1 VIPDA
6 RAAFL
11 GLERSWTILSRPR
24 KLRAEW
30 ILAPMDPNQRPSPV
44 RPDRIEWFTVRYR
57 SIVIVGGAVLALL
70 VAGGAAWYF
79 VWKTPAPPPPP
90 QTLETG
96 ARFTAIEG
104 RVQVKQAG
112 TLEWKSATKSM
123 LLRQNDLVQTGGGA
137 TAEILFADGTVFSVR
152 PDTLMTI
159 EESSQNLVSRQQRV
173 SLSIQ
178 SGEANFQTA
187 ARTVPGE
194 TTISTPTV
202 RTTADRETKGNIQV
216 ADSGETGLRIFS
228 GTGRA
233 TTKTGQNIRLA
244 SNEGLHVDAGG
255 TAGEKTSLPQVP
267 ELTAPPNNTEVAYPD
282 PSRAITLLMWNGVP
296 GARTYRVMVDFSAG
310 FARPLI
316 DRQGYENTQMELRS
330 LDTGTYYWKVAAVDG
345 KGDEGAFAGPS
356 RFSLLK
362 SPPSAASPP
371 PLVVETLERR
381 GNVLHV
387 RGRTAPGATLTLDG
401 VRIEVQPDGT
411 FNEFVTFESGAPTA
425 LVRSTGVDG
434 AVTQQ
439 RRPVVVTN

>member
-1 VIPDA
+1 MP
-6 RAAFL
+6 
-11 GLERSWTILSRPR
+11 
-24 KLRAEW
+24 
-30 ILAPMDPNQRPSPV
+30 
-44 RPDRIEWFTVRYR
+44 PDRIEWFTVRYR
-57 SIVIVGGAVLALL
+57 SLAIIGGAALVVLLAL
-70 VAGGAAWYF
+70 GAAWYF
-79 VWKTPAPPPPP
+79 FWKTPPPPPPP

-96 ARFTAIEG
+96 ARFTTIEG

-137 TAEILFADGTVFSVR
+137 TAEIVFADGTVFNVR

-173 SLSIQ
+173 ALSIQ

-202 RTTADRETKGNIQV
+202 RTTADRDTKGNIQV
-216 ADSGETGLRIFS
+216 ADTGETGVRIFS

-233 TTKTGQNIRLA
+233 TTKTGQSIRLT
-244 SNEGLHVDAGG
+244 SNEGLRVDASG

-267 ELTAPPNNTEVAYPD
+267 ELTAPPNNTEVSYQD
-282 PSRAITLLMWNGVP
+282 PSRALTLLMWSAVS
-296 GARTYRVMVDFSAG
+296 GAKTYRVLVDFSTS

-316 DRQGYENTQMELRS
+316 DRQGYTNTQMELRS
-330 LDTGTYYWKVAAVDG
+330 LDTGTYYWKVAAVDAN
-345 KGDEGAFAGPS
+345 GDAGAFGGPS
-356 RFSLLK
+356 RFTLLK
-362 SPPSAASPP
+362 SPPSTASPP
-371 PLVVETLERR
+371 PLVVEPLELR
-381 GNVLHV
+381 GNILHV
-387 RGRTAPGATLTLDG
+387 HGRTSPGATVTLDG

-411 FNEFVTFESGAPTA
+411 FNEFVTFESGAPTV
-425 LVRSTGVDG
+425 LVRSTSVEG
-434 AVTQQ
+434 AVKQE

>member
-1 VIPDA
+1 MDA
-6 RAAFL
+6 
-11 GLERSWTILSRPR
+11 
-24 KLRAEW
+24 
-30 ILAPMDPNQRPSPV
+30 NQRPSPV
-44 RPDRIEWFTVRYR
+44 SPDRIEWFTVRYR
-57 SIVIVGGAVLALL
+57 SLAVIGGAALALL
-70 VAGGAAWYF
+70 VVLGAAWYF
-79 VWKTPAPPPPP
+79 FWKTPPPPSPP

-96 ARFTAIEG
+96 AHFTTIEG

-137 TAEILFADGTVFSVR
+137 TAEIVFADGTVFNVR

-202 RTTADRETKGNIQV
+202 RTTADRDTKGNIQV
-216 ADSGETGLRIFS
+216 ADTGETGLRIFT

-233 TTKTGQNIRLA
+233 TTRTGQSIRLT
-244 SNEGLHVDAGG
+244 SNEGLHVDASG
-255 TAGEKTSLPQVP
+255 TAGEKTALPQVP
-267 ELTAPPNNTEVAYPD
+267 ELTAPPNNTEVSYQD
-282 PSRAITLLMWNGVP
+282 PSRALTLLMWSTVA
-296 GARTYRVMVDFSAG
+296 GAKTYRVMVDFSTS

-316 DRQGYENTQMELRS
+316 DRQGYPNTQMELRS
-330 LDTGTYYWKVAAVDG
+330 LDTGTYYWKVAAVDE
-345 KGDEGAFAGPS
+345 KGDEGGFGGPS
-356 RFSLLK
+356 RFTLLK
-362 SPPSAASPP
+362 SPPTAASPP
-371 PLVVETLERR
+371 PLVVEPLELR

-387 RGRTAPGATLTLDG
+387 HGRTSPGATLTLDG

-411 FNEFVTFESGAPTA
+411 FNEFVTFESGAPTV
-425 LVRSTGVDG
+425 LVRSTSVEG
-434 AVTQQ
+434 AVKQE